1 MNLSDYEKE
10 LRMYMAQDDMTPE
23 RAVNHFITN
32 LLVMKEQYP
41 VAPNVNFHELGQS
54 WNRLPSEER
63 NRQKVATISLLQRAT
78 RRRE

>member
-1 MNLSDYEKE
+1 
-10 LRMYMAQDDMTPE
+10 MYMAQDDMTPE

-41 VAPNVNFHELGQS
+41 VAPNVNFHELGQQ
-54 WNRLPSEER
+54 WNRLPSEAR
-63 NRQKVATISLLQRAT
+63 NRQKAATISLLQRAA

>member
-10 LRMYMAQDDMTPE
+10 LRLYMAQDNMTPE

-41 VAPNVNFHELGQS
+41 VAPAVNFHELGQQ

-63 NRQKVATISLLQRAT
+63 NRQKAATISLLQRAT